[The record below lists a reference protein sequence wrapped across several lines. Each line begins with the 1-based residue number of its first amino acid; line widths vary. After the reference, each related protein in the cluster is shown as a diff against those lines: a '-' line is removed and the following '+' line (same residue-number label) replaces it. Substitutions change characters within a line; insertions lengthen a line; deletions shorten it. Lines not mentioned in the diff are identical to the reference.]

1 MKFVQIIEFEA
12 TEEQLAQ
19 GDALVEEYMKQT
31 EGKRTSGR
39 STLLR
44 DRANPSKYYN
54 VVEFA
59 SYEEAMRNNELPET
73 KAMSERMMAI
83 SSGPPRFIDC
93 DVVRER
99 SQ

>member
-1 MKFVQIIEFEA
+1 VFS
-12 TEEQLAQ
+12 
-19 GDALVEEYMKQT
+19 LVPRCHGLCGSAKKT

-59 SYEEAMRNNELPET
+59 SYEDAMRNNGLPET
-73 KAMSERMMAI
+73 QALSSRMMAI
-83 SSGPPRFIDC
+83 ASGPPRFIDC